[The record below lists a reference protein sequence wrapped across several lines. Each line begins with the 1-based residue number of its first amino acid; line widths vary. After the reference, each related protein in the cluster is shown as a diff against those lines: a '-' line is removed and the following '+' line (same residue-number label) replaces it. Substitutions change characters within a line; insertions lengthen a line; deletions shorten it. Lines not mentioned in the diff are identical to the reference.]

1 MNMKTNKIVMMI
13 ALWGLMA
20 LQAVASQ
27 KTAADEAYAKNQFK
41 QAIQLYEQVLA
52 DEGESADVYYNL
64 GNSYYKDKQ
73 IAKAVLNYERALLLQ
88 PGDADIR
95 FNLEVARS
103 KTVDK
108 VTEVHEVFF
117 VSWYHDLAHAMSE
130 KGWASWAIAAF
141 ILGLLGWTAYFLA
154 RLLAVRKVGFI
165 GGIVLWLVCLL
176 ANVCASSLKE
186 ELVVR
191 DTAIIMAPSITV
203 TSTPSQSGTQLFQ
216 LHEGRKVTIK
226 DNSMKEWKEI
236 KLEDGNVGWVPAS
249 ALEII

>member
-1 MNMKTNKIVMMI
+1 
-13 ALWGLMA
+13 
-20 LQAVASQ
+20 VAST
-27 KTAADEAYAKNQFK
+27 KTVADSAYAKNDFK
-41 QAIQLYEQVLA
+41 RAITLYEQVLN
-52 DEGESADVYYNL
+52 DEGESADIYYNL

-73 IAKAVLNYERALLLQ
+73 IAKAVLNYERALLMQ

-117 VSWYHDLAHAMSE
+117 VEWYHDMVHSMSE
-130 KGWASWAIAAF
+130 RGWAFWAILTF
-141 ILGLLGWTAYFLA
+141 VLGLLGWTAYFLA
-154 RLLAVRKVGFI
+154 KPLAVRKAGFI
-165 GGIVLWLVCLL
+165 GGIVLWVVCIV
-176 ANVCASSLKE
+176 ANVCASSQKE
-186 ELVVR
+186 ERLVR
-191 DTAIIMAPSITV
+191 NTAIIMAPSITV
-203 TSTPSQSGTQLFQ
+203 KSTPSESGTQLFQ

>member
-1 MNMKTNKIVMMI
+1 MNKIILII

-20 LQAVASQ
+20 VQAVAST
-27 KTAADEAYAKNQFK
+27 KAMADSAYAQSDFK
-41 QAIQLYEQVLA
+41 RAIALYEQVLN
-52 DEGESADVYYNL
+52 DEGESADIYYNL

-73 IAKAVLNYERALLLQ
+73 IARAVLNYERALLLQ

-95 FNLEVARS
+95 FNLDVARA

-108 VTEVHEVFF
+108 VTEVHRVFF
-117 VSWYHDLAHAMSE
+117 VEWFDDLVHSMSE
-130 KGWASWAIAAF
+130 RAWSVWAIAAF

-154 RLLAVRKVGFI
+154 RPLAARKVGFV
-165 GGIVLWLVCLL
+165 GGIVLWLVCVV
-176 ANVCASSLKE
+176 ANVCASRQKE
-186 ELVVR
+186 ELLVR

-203 TSTPSQSGTQLFQ
+203 KSTPSESGTQLFQ

-226 DNSMKEWKEI
+226 DNSMREWKEI

>member
-1 MNMKTNKIVMMI
+1 MNKIILFI

-20 LQAVASQ
+20 VQAVAST
-27 KTAADEAYAKNQFK
+27 KTVADSAYAKNDFK
-41 QAIQLYEQVLA
+41 RAIALYEQVLN
-52 DEGESADVYYNL
+52 DEGESADIYYNL

-73 IAKAVLNYERALLLQ
+73 IARAVLNYERALLLQ

-108 VTEVHEVFF
+108 VTEVHKVFF
-117 VSWYHDLAHAMSE
+117 VEWFDDLVHSMSE
-130 KGWASWAIAAF
+130 HAWAVWAILCF
-141 ILGLLGWTAYFLA
+141 VLGLVGWTTYFLA
-154 RLLAVRKVGFI
+154 RPLVWRKVGFAA
-165 GGIVLWLVCLL
+165 GIVLWVVCLVT
-176 ANVCASSLKE
+176 NVCASQQKE
-186 ELVVR
+186 DRLVR

-203 TSTPSQSGTQLFQ
+203 TSTPSESGTQLFQ